1 MAVSTPPLQPH
12 AALTTL
18 DRVQS
23 LDDLNHFEPGEFA
36 QALQADLSPAIS
48 TEMTDAT
55 SLLPAVA
62 ARLDALHQ
70 VLLAIEPF
78 ARKLMGIRM
87 LHVLAAE
94 PVSPQL
100 RTLLAT
106 TVLSYAG
113 DLSLLARRFERTL
126 SVHALDAV
134 LASAESVLALRHE
147 LQLAVFALAHA
158 LCTAYLPRLAKA
170 ARSPLGSDAQRG
182 RLRQACLDLQRITQS
197 PELLLQAPFEV
208 RLKTLPVPNEDTLP
222 RDPEARPTTSAENE
236 SPHGRFALLEI
247 D

>member
-1 MAVSTPPLQPH
+1 MISI
-12 AALTTL
+12 TL
-18 DRVQS
+18 SQAS
-23 LDDLNHFEPGEFA
+23 LPRP
-36 QALQADLSPAIS
+36 LQADLSPAIS

-55 SLLPAVA
+55 NLLPAVA

-94 PVSPQL
+94 PVSPQI

-134 LASAESVLALRHE
+134 LAAAESVLALRHE
-147 LQLAVFALAHA
+147 LQLAVFTLAHE
-158 LCTAYLPRLAKA
+158 LCTRTYPASPEQPAV
-170 ARSPLGSDAQRG
+170 RSDRTRSADACG
-182 RLRQACLDLQRITQS
+182 KPTLDLQASRSPRAPAASPLKPASRPSHPRRGRPAPRSRSPANELSRTQ
-197 PELLLQAPFEV
+197 
-208 RLKTLPVPNEDTLP
+208 
-222 RDPEARPTTSAENE
+222 
-236 SPHGRFALLEI
+236 PHGRFALLEI